1 MNSTACK
8 YYTERTLGWMLN
20 NKMIVFLSLLSF
32 CLFVSTL
39 ALAGQRNRL
48 TVEVEDLRHR
58 LTTSSVPETTT
69 PINVDTTTT
78 TEGQTTTDSTIT
90 TTDAQTSTDS
100 TITTTDSTTVKS
112 EPPVS
117 EPNKPVEEKK
127 ENRGGKDD
135 ENVLPLVVKDKS
147 LLELMGYAA

>member
-20 NKMIVFLSLLSF
+20 NKTIVFLSLLSF

-48 TVEVEDLRHR
+48 TAEVDDLRHR
-58 LTTSSVPETTT
+58 LTTSSVLETTT

-78 TEGQTTTDSTIT
+78 TE
-90 TTDAQTSTDS
+90 
-100 TITTTDSTTVKS
+100 DSTTFKT

-117 EPNKPVEEKK
+117 ERNNPVEENK
-127 ENRGGKDD
+127 ENGVGKDD
-135 ENVLPLVVKDKS
+135 ENLFPLVVKDKS
-147 LLELMGYAA
+147 LLQLMGYAA

>member
-20 NKMIVFLSLLSF
+20 NKTIVFLSLLSF

-48 TVEVEDLRHR
+48 TAEVDDLRHR
-58 LTTSSVPETTT
+58 LTTSSVLETTT

-78 TEGQTTTDSTIT
+78 TE
-90 TTDAQTSTDS
+90 
-100 TITTTDSTTVKS
+100 DSTTVKT

-117 EPNKPVEEKK
+117 EGNNPVEENK
-127 ENRGGKDD
+127 ENGVGKDD
-135 ENVLPLVVKDKS
+135 ENLFPLVVKDKS
-147 LLELMGYAA
+147 LLQLMGYAA

>member
-20 NKMIVFLSLLSF
+20 NKTIVFLSLLSF

-48 TVEVEDLRHR
+48 TAEVDDLRHR
-58 LTTSSVPETTT
+58 LTTSSVLETTT

-100 TITTTDSTTVKS
+100 TITTTDSTTVET

-117 EPNKPVEEKK
+117 ERNNPVEENK
-127 ENRGGKDD
+127 ENGVGKDD
-135 ENVLPLVVKDKS
+135 ENLFPLVVKDKS
-147 LLELMGYAA
+147 LLQLMGYAA